1 MMRMHFWLLSVPSF
15 RPSSLFFQLPLIL
28 HKALFSLSTLPSS
41 LMLPPTFFFFKSSAF
56 PPNLSPMSPSYPNTT
71 LSFTP
76 LFSSSSSSPSLHF
89 TPFRLCPQ
97 HDVFPPAP
105 PLTTHSN
112 STLAASASSP
122 SLHFSCC
129 RKLHCQILT
138 VKYSFI
144 QLHSSYSSPLS
155 SCLWHNWNDV
165 GHSFR
170 SKN

>member
-1 MMRMHFWLLSVPSF
+1 MMRMHFGLLSVPSF
-15 RPSSLFFQLPLIL
+15 RPSSLFF
-28 HKALFSLSTLPSS
+28 FSPASTHLTQSIIQSFHTAFLSNTSS
-41 LMLPPTFFFFKSSAF
+41 YSSFFFLQSSAF

-76 LFSSSSSSPSLHF
+76 LYSSSSSSPSLHF

-97 HDVFPPAP
+97 HRVFPPAP

-129 RKLHCQILT
+129 
-138 VKYSFI
+138 
-144 QLHSSYSSPLS
+144 
-155 SCLWHNWNDV
+155 
-165 GHSFR
+165 
-170 SKN
+170 